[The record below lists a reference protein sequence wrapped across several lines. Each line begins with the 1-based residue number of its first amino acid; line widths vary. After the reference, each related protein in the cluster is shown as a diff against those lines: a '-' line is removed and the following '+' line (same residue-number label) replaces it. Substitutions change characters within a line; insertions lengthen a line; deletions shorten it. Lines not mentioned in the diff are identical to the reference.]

1 MIKINIVCVGNL
13 KDKEYISLAEEYQK
27 RLSRFA
33 KINIVELKEKN
44 SLSNTNQI
52 IESET
57 ADILQNIEMSKTVL
71 LDKDGELISS
81 PELASFVDKWS
92 NNNSELTFVI
102 GGSYGVSDYLRKNVT
117 KKISFGRMTF
127 PHRLARIMLL
137 EQIYRAFTINNNISY
152 HK

>member
-1 MIKINIVCVGNL
+1 MIKINVVCVGNL

-33 KINIVELKEKN
+33 KINIIELKEKN

-57 ADILQNIEMSKTVL
+57 ADILQNIDVSKTVL

-81 PELASFVDKWS
+81 PELAEFIDKWS
-92 NNNSELTFVI
+92 NINSELTFVI
-102 GGSYGVSDYLRKNVT
+102 GGSYGVSDYLRKNAN

>member
-13 KDKEYISLAEEYQK
+13 KDKEYISLADEYQK

-33 KINIVELKEKN
+33 KINVIELKEKN
-44 SLSNTNQI
+44 SLSNINQI

-57 ADILQNIEMSKTVL
+57 ADILQNIDTSKTVL

-81 PELASFVDKWS
+81 PELANFVDKWS

-102 GGSYGVSDYLRKNVT
+102 GGSYGVSDYLRKNAS

>member
-33 KINIVELKEKN
+33 KINIIELKEKN
-44 SLSNTNQI
+44 SLSNINQI

-57 ADILQNIEMSKTVL
+57 ADILQNIDMSKTVL
-71 LDKDGELISS
+71 LDKDGELVSS

-102 GGSYGVSDYLRKNVT
+102 GGSYGVSDYLRKNAL

>member
-44 SLSNTNQI
+44 SLSNINQI
-52 IESET
+52 IESEP
-57 ADILQNIEMSKTVL
+57 ADILQNIDMSKTVL
-71 LDKDGELISS
+71 LDKDGELVSS

-102 GGSYGVSDYLRKNVT
+102 GGSYGVSDYLRKNAL

-137 EQIYRAFTINNNISY
+137 EQIYRAYTIKNNKSY

>member
-33 KINIVELKEKN
+33 KINVVELKEKN
-44 SLSNTNQI
+44 SLSNINQI

-57 ADILQNIEMSKTVL
+57 ADILQNIDVSKTVL

-102 GGSYGVSDYLRKNVT
+102 GGSYGVSDYLRQNAT

>member
-57 ADILQNIEMSKTVL
+57 ADILQNIDMSKTVL
-71 LDKDGELISS
+71 LDKDGELVSS

-102 GGSYGVSDYLRKNVT
+102 GGSYGVSDYLRKNAL

>member
-44 SLSNTNQI
+44 SLSNINQI

-57 ADILQNIEMSKTVL
+57 ADILQNIDMSKTVL
-71 LDKDGELISS
+71 LDKDGELVSS

-102 GGSYGVSDYLRKNVT
+102 GGSYGVSDYLRKKVL

>member
-44 SLSNTNQI
+44 SLSNINQI

-57 ADILQNIEMSKTVL
+57 ADILQNIDMSKTVL
-71 LDKDGELISS
+71 LDKDGELVSS

-102 GGSYGVSDYLRKNVT
+102 GGSYGVSDYLRKNT
-117 KKISFGRMTF
+117 LKKISFGRMTF